1 MIDFRFNGQ
10 ELILWIGKDTPKEI
24 LLHDVDNRLKN
35 MSTFFSDEEGLSL
48 LFEGG
53 MDQSSLIL
61 PVLDLLERKN
71 IKVRTIHFTKPERQ
85 LNRQISAELKK
96 TGDSEPEKEEQ
107 AVIERKLKLF
117 QTTVRSG
124 QVFEYDGDALII
136 GSINKGAQVT
146 VTGNLI
152 VIGEIKGNV
161 RVGLYDPEEAFILA
175 TSMHPNIMQIGNTF
189 STSISSDELALCKM
203 KNGRLT
209 LEPITENYSYNN

>member
-24 LLHDVDNRLKN
+24 LLQDVENRLGN

-53 MDQSSLIL
+53 MDQSSLISPIL
-61 PVLDLLERKN
+61 TLLEKRN
-71 IKVRTIHFTKPERQ
+71 IKVRTINFTKPERK
-85 LNRQISAELKK
+85 LNRQLSNELKK
-96 TGDSEPEKEEQ
+96 NPDQEKEET
-107 AVIERKLKLF
+107 VNIERKLKLF

-136 GSINKGAQVT
+136 GSVNKGAQVT
-146 VTGNLI
+146 VTGNLL
-152 VIGEIKGNV
+152 VIGEIMGNV
-161 RVGLYDPEEAFILA
+161 RVGLYDPEDSFILA

-209 LEPITENYSYNN
+209 LEPITENYYYNK

>member
-24 LLHDVDNRLKN
+24 LLHDVENRLGN
-35 MSTFFSDEEGLSL
+35 MSTFFSDDEGLSL

-53 MDQSSLIL
+53 MNQSSLISPIL
-61 PVLDLLERKN
+61 NLMEKRN
-71 IKVRTIHFTKPERQ
+71 IKVRTIHFTKPERK
-85 LNRQISAELKK
+85 LNRQLSDELQKK
-96 TGDSEPEKEEQ
+96 TNDEHEEEP
-107 AVIERKLKLF
+107 VNIERKLKLF

-161 RVGLYDPEEAFILA
+161 RVGLYDPEDSFILA
-175 TSMHPNIMQIGNTF
+175 TTMHPNIMQIGNTF
-189 STSISSDELALCKM
+189 STSIRSDELALCKM

-209 LEPITENYSYNN
+209 LEPITDNDFYNK

>member
-10 ELILWIGKDTPKEI
+10 ELILWIGKDTPTEI
-24 LLHDVDNRLKN
+24 LLHDVENRLGN

-48 LFEGG
+48 LFEEGVN
-53 MDQSSLIL
+53 QSFLIA
-61 PVLDLLERKN
+61 PILDLLERKN
-71 IKVRTIHFTKPERQ
+71 IKVKTIHFTKPERK
-85 LNRQISAELKK
+85 LNRQISNEMKKK
-96 TGDSEPEKEEQ
+96 TELELENEE
-107 AVIERKLKLF
+107 AALIERKLKLF

-136 GSINKGAQVT
+136 GSVNKGAQVT

-161 RVGLYDPEEAFILA
+161 RVGLYDPEDSFILA
-175 TSMHPNIMQIGNTF
+175 TSMHPNIVQIGNTF

-209 LEPITENYSYNN
+209 LEPITENYYYKQ

>member
-10 ELILWIGKDTPKEI
+10 ELILWIGKDTPTEI
-24 LLHDVDNRLKN
+24 LLHDVENRLGN

-48 LFEGG
+48 LFEEGVN
-53 MDQSSLIL
+53 QSFLIA
-61 PVLDLLERKN
+61 PILDLLERKN
-71 IKVRTIHFTKPERQ
+71 IKVKTIHFTKPERK
-85 LNRQISAELKK
+85 LNRQISNEMKKK
-96 TGDSEPEKEEQ
+96 TELESENEE
-107 AVIERKLKLF
+107 AALIERKLKLF
-117 QTTVRSG
+117 QTTIRSG

-136 GSINKGAQVT
+136 GSVNKGAQVT

-161 RVGLYDPEEAFILA
+161 RVGLYDPEDSFILA
-175 TSMHPNIMQIGNTF
+175 TSMHPNIVQIGNTF

-209 LEPITENYSYNN
+209 LEPITENYYYKQ

>member
-10 ELILWIGKDTPKEI
+10 ELILWIGKETPKEI
-24 LLHDVDNRLKN
+24 LLHDVENRLGN
-35 MSTFFSDEEGLSL
+35 MSTFFSDDEGLSL

-53 MDQSSLIL
+53 MDQSTLISPIL
-61 PVLDLLERKN
+61 NLLERKN
-71 IKVRTIHFTKPERQ
+71 IKVRTIHFTKPERK
-85 LNRQISAELKK
+85 LNRQISNELKRNE
-96 TGDSEPEKEEQ
+96 TESEKEEQ
-107 AVIERKLKLF
+107 PVIERKLKLF

-161 RVGLYDPEEAFILA
+161 RVGLYDPEESFILA

-209 LEPITENYSYNN
+209 LEPITENYYYNK

>member
-24 LLHDVDNRLKN
+24 LLHDVENRLGN
-35 MSTFFSDEEGLSL
+35 MSTFFSDDEGLSL

-53 MDQSSLIL
+53 MDQSTLISPIL
-61 PVLDLLERKN
+61 NLLERKN
-71 IKVRTIHFTKPERQ
+71 IKVRTIHFTKPDRK
-85 LNRQISAELKK
+85 LNRQISDELKR
-96 TGDSEPEKEEQ
+96 TETEPENEEQ
-107 AVIERKLKLF
+107 PVIERKLKLF

-161 RVGLYDPEEAFILA
+161 RVGLYDPEESFILA

-209 LEPITENYSYNN
+209 LEPITENYYYNK

>member
-24 LLHDVDNRLKN
+24 LLHDVENRLGN
-35 MSTFFSDEEGLSL
+35 MSTFFSDDEGLSL

-53 MDQSSLIL
+53 MDQSYLISPIL
-61 PVLDLLERKN
+61 TLLERRN
-71 IKVRTIHFTKPERQ
+71 IKVRTIHFTKPERK
-85 LNRQISAELKK
+85 LNRQISKEL
-96 TGDSEPEKEEQ
+96 TRDDYETEKEEPTLN
-107 AVIERKLKLF
+107 ERKLKLF
-117 QTTVRSG
+117 QTTIRSG

-136 GSINKGAQVT
+136 GSVNKGAQVT
-146 VTGNLI
+146 ITGNLI

-161 RVGLYDPEEAFILA
+161 RVGLYDPEESFILA
-175 TSMHPNIMQIGNTF
+175 TSMHPNIMQIGSTF

-209 LEPITENYSYNN
+209 LEPITENYFYNK

>member
-1 MIDFRFNGQ
+1 M
-10 ELILWIGKDTPKEI
+10 ILWIGKETPKEI
-24 LLHDVDNRLKN
+24 LLHDVENRLGN
-35 MSTFFSDEEGLSL
+35 MSTFFSDDEGLSL

-53 MDQSSLIL
+53 MDQSTLISPIL
-61 PVLDLLERKN
+61 NLLERKN
-71 IKVRTIHFTKPERQ
+71 IKVRTIHFTKPERK
-85 LNRQISAELKK
+85 LNRQISNELKRNE
-96 TGDSEPEKEEQ
+96 TESEKEEQ
-107 AVIERKLKLF
+107 PVIERKLKLF

-161 RVGLYDPEEAFILA
+161 RVGLYDPEESFILA

-209 LEPITENYSYNN
+209 LEPITENYYYNK

>member
-24 LLHDVDNRLKN
+24 LLHDVENRLGN
-35 MSTFFSDEEGLSL
+35 MSTFFSDDEGLSL

-53 MDQSSLIL
+53 MDQSTLISPIL
-61 PVLDLLERKN
+61 NLLERKN
-71 IKVRTIHFTKPERQ
+71 IKVRTIHFTKPERK
-85 LNRQISAELKK
+85 LNRQISNELKRNE
-96 TGDSEPEKEEQ
+96 TESEKEEQ
-107 AVIERKLKLF
+107 PVIERKLKLF

-161 RVGLYDPEEAFILA
+161 RVGLYDPEESFILA

-209 LEPITENYSYNN
+209 LEPITENYYYNK

>member
-24 LLHDVDNRLKN
+24 LLHDVENRLGN

-53 MDQSSLIL
+53 MDQSSLISPIL
-61 PVLDLLERKN
+61 NLLEKRN
-71 IKVRTIHFTKPERQ
+71 IKVRTIHFTKPERK
-85 LNRQISAELKK
+85 LNRQLSNELKK
-96 TGDSEPEKEEQ
+96 KSDEEKEET
-107 AVIERKLKLF
+107 VNIERKLKLF

-136 GSINKGAQVT
+136 GSVNKGAQVT
-146 VTGNLI
+146 VTGNLL
-152 VIGEIKGNV
+152 VIGEIMGNV
-161 RVGLYDPEEAFILA
+161 RVGLYDPEDSFILA

-209 LEPITENYSYNN
+209 LEPITDNYYYNK

>member
-24 LLHDVDNRLKN
+24 LLQDVENRLGN

-53 MDQSSLIL
+53 MDQSSLISPIL
-61 PVLDLLERKN
+61 NLLEKRN
-71 IKVRTIHFTKPERQ
+71 IKVRTIHFTKPERK
-85 LNRQISAELKK
+85 LNRQLSNELKK
-96 TGDSEPEKEEQ
+96 KSDEEKEET
-107 AVIERKLKLF
+107 VNIERKLKLF

-136 GSINKGAQVT
+136 GSVNKGAQVT
-146 VTGNLI
+146 VTGNLL
-152 VIGEIKGNV
+152 VIGEIMGNV
-161 RVGLYDPEEAFILA
+161 RVGLYDPEDSFILA

-209 LEPITENYSYNN
+209 LEPITDNYYYNK

>member
-24 LLHDVDNRLKN
+24 LLHDVENRLGN
-35 MSTFFSDEEGLSL
+35 MSTFFSDDEGLSL

-53 MDQSSLIL
+53 MDQSTLISPIL
-61 PVLDLLERKN
+61 NLLERKN
-71 IKVRTIHFTKPERQ
+71 IKVRTIHFTKPDRK
-85 LNRQISAELKK
+85 LNRQISDELKRN
-96 TGDSEPEKEEQ
+96 EPENEEQ
-107 AVIERKLKLF
+107 PVIERKLKLF

-161 RVGLYDPEEAFILA
+161 RVGLYDPEESFILA

-209 LEPITENYSYNN
+209 LEPITENYYYNK

>member
-10 ELILWIGKDTPKEI
+10 ELILWIGKDTPKDI
-24 LLHDVDNRLKN
+24 LLHDIENRLGN
-35 MSTFFSDEEGLSL
+35 MSTFFSDDEGLSL
-48 LFEGG
+48 LFEDG
-53 MDQSSLIL
+53 MSQSGLIEPIL
-61 PVLDLLERKN
+61 NLMERRN
-71 IKVRTIHFTKPERQ
+71 VKVRTIHLTKPERK
-85 LNRQISAELKK
+85 LNRQISNELKK
-96 TGDSEPEKEEQ
+96 GYDGEVENEPMPL
-107 AVIERKLKLF
+107 IDRKLKLF

-136 GSINKGAQVT
+136 GSINKGAQVN

-161 RVGLYDPEEAFILA
+161 RVGLYDPEDSFILA
-175 TSMHPNIMQIGNTF
+175 TSMHPNMLQIGSTF

-209 LEPITENYSYNN
+209 LEPISENYYYNK

>member
-24 LLHDVDNRLKN
+24 LLQDVENRLGN

-53 MDQSSLIL
+53 MDQSSLISPIL
-61 PVLDLLERKN
+61 TLLEKRN
-71 IKVRTIHFTKPERQ
+71 IKVRTIHFTKPERK
-85 LNRQISAELKK
+85 LNRQLSNELKK
-96 TGDSEPEKEEQ
+96 NPDEEKEET
-107 AVIERKLKLF
+107 VNIERKLKLF

-136 GSINKGAQVT
+136 GSVNKGAQVT
-146 VTGNLI
+146 VTGNLL
-152 VIGEIKGNV
+152 VIGEIMGNV
-161 RVGLYDPEEAFILA
+161 RVGLYDPEDSFILA

-209 LEPITENYSYNN
+209 LEPITDNYYYNK